1 MVTDDGGRKMKRLF
15 LLAAVLL
22 LVPAFCFGFGKNKV
36 QYRGFEWSIL
46 KSEYF
51 DIYYYDDEEFLA
63 ERIALLADA
72 SCDTLSRYF
81 SHNLS
86 TRIPLMIYRSQNE
99 FQQTNITLELL
110 GEGVGGFTELYKN
123 RVVLPFTGSYE
134 ELRHVTMHELTHVYN
149 FDMLFGGLLQSVFA
163 RQYTYSLPL
172 WFLEGLAEY
181 ASEHWDA
188 EAEMVMRDAMING
201 YYFNLYQ
208 DVQGYLAYKQG
219 QSVIRYIAERYGR
232 EKLSDILQSITVSR
246 SMDKALVTSIG
257 VDTQGLSQAWVEHV
271 KKMYWPDIATRSDP
285 EDIAFRLTNHR
296 EDDSFANT
304 MPAISPDGQRI
315 VFLSDASG
323 YDDVYLMSALDGR
336 IIRKLVKGQRTQDF
350 ESFHTLRS
358 SFGWSPDD
366 DRIVLVSKS
375 KNVDRVY
382 ILDAETGKTL
392 DRIEPDFDQV
402 YRPAFSP
409 DGGSISFIGTD
420 GGRAGL
426 YLMDLE
432 TRRVEALHT
441 GALEYL
447 GYSWSPDGEH
457 LALAATGPGCVD
469 SLRYFTKVDPLDK
482 CQRDIYMLRV
492 ADGMVSPITRCP
504 SEDTS
509 PVWSPDGKKM
519 IFISDRNGSY
529 NLYVHDFG
537 DSTTAQ
543 LTDVLGGIFSP
554 SWSSEGDRLAISIFN
569 EGGWDVY
576 QIKAP
581 LENLEVMKVARE
593 DRWEYEAPWIPE
605 SWSSEDVT
613 ALAEIGPPEPDT
625 VAYATIEDYER
636 QPYRLKFSP
645 DWVAGSFSYNSA
657 DGLGGLTRV
666 SLSDILGNH
675 RIFIGADFF
684 SSFEDI
690 DFVANYWYLARRMDY
705 GGGVFHF
712 KNYYYSDRTTMG
724 TPLAKGGEDKLFSE
738 RNFGGVLAISFPL
751 DKFRRFD
758 VDFTAMRIAR
768 EIYRDDAT
776 WVDGEPLVERRE
788 DEDIYLP
795 RISYTKDT
803 TIWGSTGPIGGTRY
817 MLSAERSIVDVFGS
831 DLSFTTGMLDFRK
844 YFMFSRGTQLATR
857 VFGATSQG
865 SDPAWFYIG
874 GAYNLRGYE
883 DFEFD
888 GNNVVF
894 ASLELRYPFID
905 RLIMRGPIPLQ
916 LGGLRGAL
924 FFDIGGAW
932 SGDVEDLRVAHRV
945 EGQEELKDLNA
956 GYGFGVRMW
965 FSYFLMK
972 LDFAWATRF
981 NGQVGRRVHF
991 SLGGEF

>member
-1 MVTDDGGRKMKRLF
+1 MKRA
-15 LLAAVLL
+15 LLILVLAL
-22 LVPAFCFGFGKNKV
+22 LVPAVCLGFGKNKV

-72 SCDTLSRYF
+72 SYDTLSKYF
-81 SHNLS
+81 NHCLS
-86 TRIPLMIYRSQNE
+86 TRIPIMIYRSQND

-123 RVVLPFTGSYE
+123 RVVLPFTGSYG
-134 ELRHVTMHELTHVYN
+134 ELRHVTMHELTHVFN

-163 RQYTYSLPL
+163 RQYTVSLPL
-172 WFLEGLAEY
+172 WLLEGLAEY

-188 EAEMVMRDAMING
+188 EAEMVMRDATING

-208 DVQGYLAYKQG
+208 DTGGYLAYKQG

-246 SMDKALVTSIG
+246 NLDKALVSSIG
-257 VDTQGLSQAWVEHV
+257 VDTQGLSEAWIEHV
-271 KKMYWPDIATRSDP
+271 KKEYWPEIAVRTDP
-285 EDIAFRLTNHR
+285 EDIAFRLTDHR
-296 EDDSFANT
+296 KDDSFTNT

-315 VFLSDASG
+315 VFLSDKSG
-323 YDDVYLMSALDGR
+323 YDDVYLMSALDGH
-336 IIRKLVKGQRTQDF
+336 IMKKLVKGERTQDF

-358 SFGWSPDD
+358 SFGWSSDGK
-366 DRIVLVSKS
+366 RIVLVSKA
-375 KNVDRVY
+375 KNMDRIY
-382 ILDAETGKTL
+382 ILDAENGKVL
-392 DRIEPDFDQV
+392 DKFEPDLDQI

-409 DGGSISFIGTD
+409 DGRSISFIGTD
-420 GGRAGL
+420 GGLPGL
-426 YLMDLE
+426 YLMDLDSRE
-432 TRRVEALHT
+432 IEALHT

-447 GYSWSPDGEH
+447 GYSWAPDGEH
-457 LALAATGPGCVD
+457 MAFTAIAPGYAD
-469 SLRYFTKVDPLDK
+469 SLRLFNKVDPLDTP
-482 CQRDIYMLRV
+482 QRDIYMLRI
-492 ADGMVSPITRCP
+492 ADGFVSPITVCP

-509 PVWSPDGKKM
+509 PAWSPDGDKM
-519 IFISDRNGSY
+519 IFVSDRNGSY
-529 NLYVHDFG
+529 NLYVYDFA

-543 LTDVLGGIFSP
+543 LTNVLGGIFTP
-554 SWSSEGDRLAISIFN
+554 SWSSEGDRLAISAFN

-581 LENLEVMKVARE
+581 LETLEVVKIARE
-593 DRWEYEAPWIPE
+593 DQWEYEAPWVVKPRPPLE
-605 SWSSEDVT
+605 AAPVVEM
-613 ALAEIGPPEPDT
+613 GPPEP
-625 VAYATIEDYER
+625 AGLACRALEDYER
-636 QPYRLKFSP
+636 QPYHLKFSP
-645 DWVAGSFSYNSA
+645 DWVSGSFSYNSA
-657 DGLGGLTRV
+657 DGLGGLTRI

-690 DFVANYWYLARRMDY
+690 DFVANYWYLARRTDY
-705 GGGVFHF
+705 GGGIFHF

-724 TPLAKGGEDKLFSE
+724 TPIASRGEDKLFSE
-738 RNFGGVLAISFPL
+738 RNFGGVLALSFPL
-751 DKFRRFD
+751 DTFRRFD
-758 VDFTAMRIAR
+758 IDFTAMRIVR
-768 EIYRDDAT
+768 EIYQDDGT
-776 WVDGEPLVERRE
+776 WVGGEPLVERRE
-788 DEDIYLP
+788 NEDIYLP

-817 MLSAERSIVDVFGS
+817 TLSAERSIVDVLGS
-831 DLSFTTGMLDFRK
+831 DLSFTTGMLDYRK

-857 VFGATSQG
+857 FFGASSQG
-865 SDPAWFYIG
+865 TDPAWFYIG
-874 GAYNLRGYE
+874 GAYNLRGYR

-888 GNNVVF
+888 GNNVTF
-894 ASLELRYPFID
+894 ASIELRYPFID
-905 RLIMRGPIPLQ
+905 RLVMRGPIPLQ

-932 SGDVEDLRVAHRV
+932 TGDLQDLRVAHRV
-945 EGQEELKDLNA
+945 DGAEELKDLNA
-956 GYGFGVRMW
+956 GYGVGMRMW
-965 FSYFLMK
+965 FSYFLVK

>member
-1 MVTDDGGRKMKRLF
+1 MKRSIFIL
-15 LLAAVLL
+15 VLL
-22 LVPAFCFGFGKNKV
+22 VLVPVICLGFGKNKV

-51 DIYYYDDEEFLA
+51 DIYYYEGEEFLA

-72 SCDTLSRYF
+72 SYDTLSRYF
-81 SHNLS
+81 SHELS
-86 TRIPLMIYRSQNE
+86 TRIPIMIYRSQNE

-134 ELRHVTMHELTHVYN
+134 ELRHVTMHELTHVFN
-149 FDMLFGGLLQSVFA
+149 FDMLYGGLLQSVFA
-163 RQYTYSLPL
+163 RQYAYSLPL
-172 WFLEGLAEY
+172 WLLEGLTEY

-188 EAEMVMRDAMING
+188 EAEMVVRDATING

-208 DVQGYLAYKQG
+208 DVHGYLAYKQG

-232 EKLSDILQSITVSR
+232 EKLSDILQSITAAR
-246 SMDKALVTSIG
+246 NLDKALVSSIG
-257 VDTQGLSQAWVEHV
+257 VSTQGLSEAWVEYV
-271 KKMYWPDIATRSDP
+271 KKMYWPEIAARTDP
-285 EDIAFRLTNHR
+285 EDLAFKLTDHR
-296 EDDSFANT
+296 KDDSFTNT

-315 VFLSDASG
+315 VFLSDESG

-336 IIRKLVKGQRTQDF
+336 VIRRLIKGQRSQDF

-358 SFGWSPDD
+358 SFGWSPDGE
-366 DRIVLVSKS
+366 RIVLVSKS
-375 KNVDRVY
+375 KGIDRVY
-382 ILDAETGKTL
+382 ILDAENGKITE
-392 DRIEPDFDQV
+392 RIEPDFDQV

-409 DGGSISFIGTD
+409 DGRSISFVGTD

-432 TRRVEALHT
+432 SHNVDALHT

-447 GYSWSPDGEH
+447 AYSWSPDGENI
-457 LALAATGPGCVD
+457 LFSAISPGHVD
-469 SLRYFTKVDPLDK
+469 SLRLFVKVDPLDK
-482 CQRDIYMLRV
+482 PQRDIYLLRV
-492 ADGMVSPITRCP
+492 SDGFVSTITGCR
-504 SEDTS
+504 SEDIS
-509 PVWSPDGKKM
+509 PVWSPSGDKM
-519 IFISDRNGSY
+519 IFISDRNGGY
-529 NLYVHDFG
+529 NLYAYDFK
-537 DSTTAQ
+537 DSTTTQ

-554 SWSSEGDRLAISIFN
+554 SWSAEGDRLAFSVFN

-576 QIKAP
+576 QMKSP
-581 LENLEVMKVARE
+581 LETLEAIKVAKE
-593 DRWEYEAPWIPE
+593 SAWEYEAPWVPE
-605 SWSSEDVT
+605 SHRSCADSR
-613 ALAEIGPPEPDT
+613 LAEIGPPEPSEPDT
-625 VAYATIEDYER
+625 LAYRGIEDYER

-666 SLSDILGNH
+666 SLSDVLGNH

-684 SSFEDI
+684 SSFEDL
-690 DFVANYWYLARRMDY
+690 DFVANYWYLARRTDY
-705 GGGVFHF
+705 GGGIFHF

-724 TPLAKGGEDKLFSE
+724 TPIASRGEDKLFSE
-738 RNFGGVLAISFPL
+738 RSFGGVFALSFPL

-768 EIYRDDAT
+768 EIYEGDAS
-776 WVDGEPLVERRE
+776 WVSGEPPVERRE
-788 DEDIYLP
+788 NEDIYLP

-831 DLSFTTGMLDFRK
+831 DLSFTTGFLDFRK

-857 VFGATSQG
+857 FFGATSQG
-865 SDPAWFYIG
+865 TDPAWFYIG

-888 GNNVVF
+888 GNNVAF
-894 ASLELRYPFID
+894 ASIELRYPFID

-932 SGDVEDLRVAHRV
+932 TGDIDNLRVAHRV
-945 EGQEELKDLNA
+945 DGQEELKDLNA
-956 GYGFGVRMW
+956 GYGVGMRMW

>member
-1 MVTDDGGRKMKRLF
+1 MKRT
-15 LLAAVLL
+15 LLVLL
-22 LVPAFCFGFGKNKV
+22 LLVLVPTLCFGFGKNKV

-46 KSEYF
+46 RSEHF
-51 DIYYYDDEEFLA
+51 DIYYYDGEEFLA
-63 ERIALLADA
+63 ERVALLADA
-72 SCDTLSRYF
+72 SHDTLSKYF
-81 SHNLS
+81 SHTLS
-86 TRIPLMIYRSQNE
+86 TRIPIMIYRSQNE

-134 ELRHVTMHELTHVYN
+134 ELRHVTMHELTHVFN
-149 FDMLFGGLLQSVFA
+149 FDMLYGGLLQSVFA
-163 RQYTYSLPL
+163 RQYAYSLPL
-172 WFLEGLAEY
+172 WLLEGLTEY

-188 EAEMVMRDAMING
+188 EAEMVVRDAAISG

-208 DVQGYLAYKQG
+208 DVYGYLAYKQG

-232 EKLSDILQSITVSR
+232 EKLSDILQNISSTR
-246 SMDKALVTSIG
+246 NLDKALVASIG
-257 VDTQGLSQAWVEHV
+257 VDTRGLNEAWVDHV
-271 KKMYWPDIATRSDP
+271 KKMYWPDIASRTDP
-285 EDIAFRLTNHR
+285 EEIGFRLTDHR
-296 EDDSFANT
+296 KDDSFTNT

-315 VFLSDASG
+315 VFLSDESG
-323 YDDVYLMSALDGR
+323 YDDIYLMSALDGK
-336 IIRKLVKGQRTQDF
+336 ILRKLVKGQRTQDF
-350 ESFHTLRS
+350 ESFHMLRS
-358 SFGWSPDD
+358 SFGWSPDGE
-366 DRIVLVSKS
+366 RIVLVSKA
-375 KNVDRVY
+375 KDIDRIY
-382 ILDAETGKTL
+382 ILDARTGKVL
-392 DRIEPDFDQV
+392 KKIEPGFDQI

-409 DGGSISFIGTD
+409 DGLSVSFVGTD
-420 GGRAGL
+420 SGRPGL
-426 YLMDLE
+426 FVMNLE
-432 TRRVEALHT
+432 SRQVEALHT

-447 GYSWSPDGEH
+447 GYSWSHDGESIVFT
-457 LALAATGPGCVD
+457 AIAPGSVD
-469 SLRYFTKVDPLDK
+469 SLRIFTKVDPLDNP
-482 CQRDIYMLRV
+482 QRDIYLLRV
-492 ADGMVSPITRCP
+492 SDGFVSPVTRCL
-504 SEDTS
+504 SEDIGPT
-509 PVWSPDGKKM
+509 WSPDGTKM
-519 IFISDRNGSY
+519 IFISDRNGGY
-529 NLYVHDFG
+529 NLYVYDFT
-537 DSTTAQ
+537 DSSTAQ

-554 SWSSEGDRLAISIFN
+554 SWSREGDRLAFSVFN

-576 QIKAP
+576 QIKEP
-581 LENLEVMKVARE
+581 LENLEPIKTMKE
-593 DRWEYEAPWIPE
+593 GDWQYEAPWVAA
-605 SWSSEDVT
+605 SKRTDSDSL
-613 ALAEIGPPEPDT
+613 LAAMGPFQPDT
-625 VAYATIEDYER
+625 LAYRTIGDYER

-645 DWVAGSFSYNSA
+645 DWVSGSFSYNSA
-657 DGLGGLTRV
+657 DGLGGLTRI

-690 DFVANYWYLARRMDY
+690 DFVTNYWYLARRIDY

-724 TPLAKGGEDKLFSE
+724 TPIANRGEDRLFSE
-738 RNFGGVLAISFPL
+738 RTFGGIFALSFPL

-758 VDFTAMRIAR
+758 ADFTAMRIAR
-768 EIYRDDAT
+768 EIYKEDAY
-776 WVDGEPLVERRE
+776 WVEGEPPVESRE
-788 DEDIYLP
+788 NEDIYLP

-817 MLSAERSIVDVFGS
+817 MLSAERSIVDVLGS
-831 DLSFTTGMLDFRK
+831 DLSFTTAMLDFRK
-844 YFMFSRGTQLATR
+844 YFMFNRGTQLATR

-865 SDPAWFYIG
+865 SDPSWFYVG

-888 GNNVVF
+888 GNNVLL
-894 ASLELRYPFID
+894 ASIELRYPFID

-932 SGDVEDLRVAHRV
+932 SGDYDDLRVAHRV
-945 EGQEELKDLNA
+945 DGEEELKDLNA